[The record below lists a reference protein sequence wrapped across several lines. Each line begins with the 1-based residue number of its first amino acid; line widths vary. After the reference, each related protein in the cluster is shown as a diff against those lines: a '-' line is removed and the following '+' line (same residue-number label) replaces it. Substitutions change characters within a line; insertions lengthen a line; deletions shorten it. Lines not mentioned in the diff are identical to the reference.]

1 MCGRKYAAEELN
13 WAEYRAILDIVG
25 PDDRRAAPDDNFPP
39 NYNIAPTHQVPV
51 VRAGGD
57 GAGDRAA
64 TLTRL
69 QWGLVPRWAKDAK
82 IGYKMIN
89 ARAETLTEKPSF
101 KNLVARH
108 RCVIP
113 VSGFYEWQRGLG
125 PKGKD
130 KQAHKVARAD
140 GAPLLLAGL
149 WTRHAGL
156 GLSSYTVITTAATP
170 AFAPLHHRLPMMLE
184 RDQLGAWLTGDW
196 DAARALIQPYAGA
209 IVATPVSN
217 DVGKVANN
225 YPALLDPVAV
235 QAGLI

>member
-1 MCGRKYAAEELN
+1 MEAPHAVHVPVAVAVAAAAVVAVAAPEAVAAAAASSGGEL
-13 WAEYRAILDIVG
+13 AAG
-25 PDDRRAAPDDNFPP
+25 GGQRAA
-39 NYNIAPTHQVPV
+39 
-51 VRAGGD
+51 GG
-57 GAGDRAA
+57 R
-64 TLTRL
+64 R
-69 QWGLVPRWAKDAK
+69 R
-82 IGYKMIN
+82 
-89 ARAETLTEKPSF
+89 
-101 KNLVARH
+101 
-108 RCVIP
+108 
-113 VSGFYEWQRGLG
+113 
-125 PKGKD
+125 
-130 KQAHKVARAD
+130 
-140 GAPLLLAGL
+140 LAGL

-209 IVATPVSN
+209 MVATPVSN